1 MILRMTVKKIRV
13 TLTIARI
20 AKVIGVNSEL
30 EDGKHILMW
39 DFDDVLLPD
48 ICQDLRRV
56 QTRYLL
62 SDIHICR
69 TKEPTEAVT
78 ELGENGLDLIVKTP
92 ATYGNYIAYCF
103 SSQDWKTAVEIV
115 AQTHLVD
122 WQFLRFGVYRSHF
135 TLRVTPKNEREIK
148 LAHRLEGYELPDCKP
163 SDLKSWV
170 RYETLSWR

>member
-1 MILRMTVKKIRV
+1 V
-13 TLTIARI
+13 TLTIAKI

-30 EDGKHILMW
+30 ENGRHILMW
-39 DFDDVLLPD
+39 DFDNIPLPD
-48 ICQDLRRV
+48 VCADLRAV
-56 QTRYLL
+56 QIRNSL

-69 TKEPTEAVT
+69 TKEP
-78 ELGENGLDLIVKTP
+78 D
-92 ATYGNYIAYCF
+92 NYIAYCF
-103 SSQDWKTAVEIV
+103 TSQDWRTAVEIV

-122 WQFLRFGVYRSHF
+122 WQFLRFGVYRGHF

-148 LAHRLEGYELPDCKP
+148 LAYRLEGYEPPDCKP